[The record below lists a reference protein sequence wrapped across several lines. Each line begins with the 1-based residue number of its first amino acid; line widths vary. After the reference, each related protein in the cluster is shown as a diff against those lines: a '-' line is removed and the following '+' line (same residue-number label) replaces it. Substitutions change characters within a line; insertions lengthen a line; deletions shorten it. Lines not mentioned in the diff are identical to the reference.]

1 MFQPLGGRFLE
12 AREDAAR
19 IVALLRE
26 DAFHAENGHFTRMTL
41 RVDSQL
47 ADRLAGLEPR
57 AVERRLQEAT
67 RDAVLRERPRAQGVY
82 LVRFEPSARGGLEP
96 VAHVHL
102 SCRTSDGGP
111 APALTR
117 EDARRFEAAW
127 TRDVEKAFGI
137 ARGLDRDQD
146 RASALDPEAEQ
157 LRQEW
162 ARASARL
169 FGAYTERLHGNATH
183 QELADALANARTARA
198 AWSRAAGP
206 PARRSTCGTSNNDRS
221 STSCTSGSRAAP
233 ATCEGR
239 SKRTDVRCWRRLPP
253 GRPTSPTRGIGG
265 SPSWPGRPV
274 PASKPPSISTSGA
287 GPSGFREASTRNGC
301 AGRWRLDWPMRSAA
315 LPRAWTLRPRR
326 VRTSW
331 GARKRASPSER
342 RQKSTRHRSPKGG
355 ERQPCSKGLP
365 RS

>member
-1 MFQPLGGRFLE
+1 MDRVSVRSFRASDLAERAIKDLARSRLDTGREVVFQPLGGRFLE
-12 AREDAAR
+12 VREDAAR

-146 RASALDPEAEQ
+146 RASALDP
-157 LRQEW
+157 
-162 ARASARL
+162 
-169 FGAYTERLHGNATH
+169 
-183 QELADALANARTARA
+183 
-198 AWSRAAGP
+198 
-206 PARRSTCGTSNNDRS
+206 
-221 STSCTSGSRAAP
+221 
-233 ATCEGR
+233 
-239 SKRTDVRCWRRLPP
+239 
-253 GRPTSPTRGIGG
+253 
-265 SPSWPGRPV
+265 
-274 PASKPPSISTSGA
+274 
-287 GPSGFREASTRNGC
+287 
-301 AGRWRLDWPMRSAA
+301 
-315 LPRAWTLRPRR
+315 
-326 VRTSW
+326 
-331 GARKRASPSER
+331 
-342 RQKSTRHRSPKGG
+342 
-355 ERQPCSKGLP
+355 
-365 RS
+365 